1 MIEKQKAILEHF
13 KDLNVTESLELITNV
28 IAAIAFMHM
37 EVGKESRAYPRHW
50 DEYYEMTMRD
60 VKENKESLANAL
72 ARQALTMNMWITQR
86 KSK

>member
-28 IAAIAFMHM
+28 IAAIAFKHM
-37 EVGKESRAYPRHW
+37 EVSKDLEVYPRHW
-50 DEYYEMTMRD
+50 DEYYEMTMKD
-60 VKENKESLANAL
+60 VKKNGESLANAL
-72 ARQALTMNMWITQR
+72 ARQALTMNVWIAQR

>member
-28 IAAIAFMHM
+28 IAAIAFTHM
-37 EVGKESRAYPRHW
+37 AVGKDARTYPRHW
-50 DEYYEMTMRD
+50 DEYYEMTMSD
-60 VKENKESLANAL
+60 VKENGESLANSL
-72 ARQALTMNMWITQR
+72 ARQALTMNMWIAQR